1 MIFRLSLQYNFGL
14 IIWLTLFF
22 LISALIPAGRA
33 ATPGGALDPPTG
45 QPAGAP
51 ARGQGITGKMSM
63 EEIAKE
69 LNNPVT
75 KLWLLSMQNETFLI
89 KGIPSNSYRGMNL
102 FNLQPVMSVP
112 LGENWNLINRPIV
125 QILSLPYIR
134 SVRINKATGSMT
146 LNWDRTSGIGDFR
159 FMSLLS
165 PNTKGKFV
173 WGLGPTWI
181 FPTGPTHALGAG
193 KYQMGPATVAA
204 YLGDKWI
211 LGALLQQWWSIA
223 GDRDRPN
230 TNQMELQYFIQY
242 RLPGLWQVG
251 MTPVIQVDWFANS
264 KNAVSLPIGFGIN
277 KTFKIGRLPMRA
289 GAEFQWYVE
298 RPHHIGPR
306 YNIKIFFTPVIP
318 SPFAWKELM
327 AKQKASGEEEK

>member
-1 MIFRLSLQYNFGL
+1 LGRFSDPDLIKAELPNLSGYWPQNGINFFKKVIMIFRLSLQYNFGL

-102 FNLQPVMSVP
+102 FNFQPVMSVP

-181 FPTGPTHALGAG
+181 FPTGSTQALGAG
-193 KYQMGPATVAA
+193 KYQMGSAAVAA

-211 LGALLQQWWSIA
+211 LEPSCSSGGRSPVTGTARTPIRWSSSILS
-223 GDRDRPN
+223 N
-230 TNQMELQYFIQY
+230 TVCPAY
-242 RLPGLWQVG
+242 
-251 MTPVIQVDWFANS
+251 
-264 KNAVSLPIGFGIN
+264 
-277 KTFKIGRLPMRA
+277 GRWA
-289 GAEFQWYVE
+289 
-298 RPHHIGPR
+298 
-306 YNIKIFFTPVIP
+306 
-318 SPFAWKELM
+318 
-327 AKQKASGEEEK
+327 